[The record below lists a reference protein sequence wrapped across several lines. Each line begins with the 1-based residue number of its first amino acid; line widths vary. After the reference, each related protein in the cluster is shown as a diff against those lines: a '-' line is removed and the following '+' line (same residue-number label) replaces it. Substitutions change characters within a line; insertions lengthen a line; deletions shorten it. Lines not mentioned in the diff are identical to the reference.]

1 MLRWIYNGLSSGA
14 PKGRFIR
21 RILLKR
27 RTIDPVLLSAALACF
42 PVKLGLETVLLGFF
56 IVSGTYLILCRHRTV
71 RLIDPWYATASLS
84 YAAVAVVIG
93 LYHGDFAANIRWI
106 GLPTY
111 FALGIPLF
119 TGFVLIRNPLRQM
132 VIGARVG
139 LLLTLGMALF
149 ESFAGQSRIGLGG
162 NAANAAFVICVMA
175 VLARFSVPKPPRYIP
190 NSHAWFYFAIIPVLM
205 TRTRSVLPIF
215 GLAAFFDL
223 VKYRSELFAKVK
235 RLGPS
240 RLAVSCLAA
249 LMVIGF
255 IAYGTSGII
264 TRRIQYTVLEF
275 DNLSASAHP
284 KITGLDIRIN
294 LWKGAIQ
301 IVRDHPLVGVGGRES
316 MRQIKEGIPL
326 AQRKLYRGFVHVHF
340 FALDEMRDRGL
351 IGLFFL
357 LGLFLVIF
365 RHIVKTSDYETRVNI
380 LIFACLLLLYGSLH
394 GLLLGDRNIAAIIL
408 MFTGVISTQRRGK
421 RLSQT
426 PK

>member
-1 MLRWIYNGLSSGA
+1 VLRWIYNGLSSGA

-56 IVSGTYLILCRHRTV
+56 IVSGTYLILCRHRAV

-93 LYHGDFAANIRWI
+93 LYHGDFGANIRWI

-162 NAANAAFVICVMA
+162 NAANAAFIICVMA

-190 NSHAWFYFAIIPVLM
+190 NSHAWFYFAIVPVLM
-205 TRTRSVLPIF
+205 TGTRSVLPIF
-215 GLAAFFDL
+215 GLAALFDL
-223 VKYRSELFAKVK
+223 MKYRTELFAKVN

-240 RLAVSCLAA
+240 RLAVLCLAA
-249 LMVIGF
+249 LTAIGV
-255 IAYGTSGII
+255 IAYGTSGIVAS
-264 TRRIQYTVLEF
+264 RIEYTVLEF
-275 DNLSASAHP
+275 DNLSASTRQE
-284 KITGLDIRIN
+284 ITGLDIRIN

-301 IVRDHPLVGVGGRES
+301 IVRDHPLIGVGGRES

-326 AQRKLYRGFVHVHF
+326 AQRELYRDFVHVHF

-351 IGLFFL
+351 IGLIFL
-357 LGLFLVIF
+357 LGFFLVIF
-365 RHIVKTSDYETRVNI
+365 RNIVKTSDYETRVNV
-380 LIFACLLLLYGSLH
+380 LIFACLILLYGSLH

-408 MFTGVISTQRRGK
+408 MLTGVVSTQRRGK
-421 RLSQT
+421 RLSR
-426 PK
+426 